1 MVAPLKL
8 WLTLLLYLFAGNLL
22 LLSWVFPVV
31 ELEQGYQVGVFEVRI
46 KTAYEGVYTT
56 GQYGPACLYCGAR
69 THDSDCALACGD
81 FRTAAVSY
89 FSTSLIAFILLVVS
103 GINLLA
109 VGTGCKCCL
118 SLKLQL
124 THYLLVPIYAFS
136 VLLYMLISG
145 ALGQI
150 ANLSLLSGALDMLGT
165 TALLLLALPLF
176 CLLRKDLTNP
186 PPTPGDSK
194 ESELVEEF

>member
-1 MVAPLKL
+1 MVPPLKL

-31 ELEQGYQVGVFEVRI
+31 ELEQGYQVGVFEVRV
-46 KTAYEGVYTT
+46 KTGYEGMYTI
-56 GQYGPACLYCGAR
+56 GEFGPACLYCGSR
-69 THDSDCALACGD
+69 THDSDCSLACGD

-89 FSTSLIAFILLVVS
+89 FSTSLIALILLVGS

-118 SLKLQL
+118 SFKLQI
-124 THYLLVPIYAFS
+124 THYLLVPIYVFS

-145 ALGQI
+145 TLGHI
-150 ANLSLLSGALDMLGT
+150 ANFSLLSGALDMLGT
-165 TALLLLALPLF
+165 IVLLLLALPLF

-186 PPTPGDSK
+186 PPIPSDSK
-194 ESELVEEF
+194 ESELVRDF